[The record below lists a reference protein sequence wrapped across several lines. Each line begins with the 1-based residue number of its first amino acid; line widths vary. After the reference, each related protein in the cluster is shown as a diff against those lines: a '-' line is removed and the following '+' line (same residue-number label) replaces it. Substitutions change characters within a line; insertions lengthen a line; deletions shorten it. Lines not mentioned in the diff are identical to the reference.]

1 MLFFLNFSALE
12 NQKKVL
18 EKKNSLERETQE
30 IFQKQSSS
38 KLQDLI
44 KSHQIAMNEITKE
57 KGNLESQMKNLNEK
71 FEQSQDELQKAK
83 DTNKRNSK

>member
-1 MLFFLNFSALE
+1 M
-12 NQKKVL
+12 L

-38 KLQDLI
+38 KFQDMI

-57 KGNLESQMKNLNEK
+57 KGNLESQMKNVNEK

>member
-1 MLFFLNFSALE
+1 M
-12 NQKKVL
+12 L

-38 KLQDLI
+38 KLQDMI

-57 KGNLESQMKNLNEK
+57 KGNLESQMKNVNEK